1 MAFHIGEG
9 YDIHRLVPGR
19 KLYLGGILIPYEKGL
34 LGHSDADVLLHAITD
49 AILGAADRGDIG
61 ERFPPSDERWK
72 DADSR
77 RLLQIVVGEVR
88 DAGWEIVNVDTTI
101 YAEEPKL
108 GEWKKKIRTQ
118 LARILGVAEQDVNV
132 KAKTKEGMGEV
143 GEGQAIE
150 ATAAVLLEPSLQAE
164 IF

>member
-49 AILGAADRGDIG
+49 AILGAAGRGDIG

-143 GEGQAIE
+143 GERQAIE

>member
-1 MAFHIGEG
+1 M
-9 YDIHRLVPGR
+9 PGR

-49 AILGAADRGDIG
+49 AILGAAGRGDIG

-108 GEWKKKIRTQ
+108 GELCIFTQ
-118 LARILGVAEQDVNV
+118 LAAFTSCLASF
-132 KAKTKEGMGEV
+132 
-143 GEGQAIE
+143 
-150 ATAAVLLEPSLQAE
+150 SLRMSSP
-164 IF
+164 

>member
-1 MAFHIGEG
+1 MCCCTPLRMRSLAP
-9 YDIHRLVPGR
+9 R
-19 KLYLGGILIPYEKGL
+19 
-34 LGHSDADVLLHAITD
+34 AAAIS
-49 AILGAADRGDIG
+49 
-61 ERFPPSDERWK
+61 ESVSDERWK

>member
-1 MAFHIGEG
+1 M
-9 YDIHRLVPGR
+9 
-19 KLYLGGILIPYEKGL
+19 
-34 LGHSDADVLLHAITD
+34 
-49 AILGAADRGDIG
+49 
-61 ERFPPSDERWK
+61 
-72 DADSR
+72 
-77 RLLQIVVGEVR
+77 VGEVR

>member
-49 AILGAADRGDIG
+49 AILGAAGRGDIG

-88 DAGWEIVNVDTTI
+88 DADWEIVNVDTTI

-118 LARILGVAEQDVNV
+118 LARILGGGGHVKND

>member
-1 MAFHIGEG
+1 MRVGMG
-9 YDIHRLVPGR
+9 YDVHRLVEDR
-19 KLYLGGILIPYEKGL
+19 KLILGGVEVPYEKGL

-49 AILGAADRGDIG
+49 AILGAAGRGDIG

>member
-1 MAFHIGEG
+1 M
-9 YDIHRLVPGR
+9 
-19 KLYLGGILIPYEKGL
+19 
-34 LGHSDADVLLHAITD
+34 
-49 AILGAADRGDIG
+49 
-61 ERFPPSDERWK
+61 
-72 DADSR
+72 
-77 RLLQIVVGEVR
+77 
-88 DAGWEIVNVDTTI
+88 
-101 YAEEPKL
+101 EE
-108 GEWKKKIRTQ
+108 KIRTQ

>member
-49 AILGAADRGDIG
+49 AILGAAGRGDIG

-118 LARILGVAEQDVNV
+118 QIGRAHV
-132 KAKTKEGMGEV
+132 
-143 GEGQAIE
+143 
-150 ATAAVLLEPSLQAE
+150 
-164 IF
+164 

>member
-34 LGHSDADVLLHAITD
+34 LGHSDADVLLPAITD
-49 AILGAADRGDIG
+49 AILGAAGRGDIG

-118 LARILGVAEQDVNV
+118 LARILGVAEQDVN

>member
-49 AILGAADRGDIG
+49 AILGAAGRGDIG

-72 DADSR
+72 DADSH

-108 GEWKKKIRTQ
+108 GELKKKIRTQ
-118 LARILGVAEQDVNV
+118 LARILGGPRINKNV

>member
-1 MAFHIGEG
+1 MCCCTPLRMRSLAP
-9 YDIHRLVPGR
+9 R
-19 KLYLGGILIPYEKGL
+19 
-34 LGHSDADVLLHAITD
+34 A
-49 AILGAADRGDIG
+49 DIG